1 MADPGA
7 ARPLP
12 MRTDA
17 LSDNSR
23 NDGFRQA
30 MLKAALDTTPQLTD
44 ENYSVWKDKMSGLLE
59 LRGVLT
65 TLESPITQLTTN
77 ENAELKL
84 LLISKMDS
92 VTHNNVINSEN
103 RNSAKEIW
111 KSIKERFAS
120 SQSSNRARVFNDFLY
135 LTFKEDAVDS
145 FITNVRVMIKK
156 MIDVGIDLPQDIL
169 AYLVLFKFP
178 ASLQLLKRQIMHS
191 DKDLKVEFVC
201 NHLTQFNNESKAE
214 TRETS
219 STDAAL
225 YAGKNEKFNKTM
237 RGSKQSAGGNQKASR
252 CTEGWH
258 NPKQDVNHTSD
269 ACWHLHPDKAP
280 DWWRESQEKWKT
292 NKNKDQVNY
301 YLSLVTLWIN
311 HGNSKSRIILDS
323 GASAHIFNDERYF
336 SHLEPCS
343 HDVIKTG
350 KQDATLPIK
359 GTGEVTLRWNDRQI
373 KLQNCL
379 FVPDIVINL
388 ISSGCLDEK
397 GCSVVAKDGRFK
409 VMKTSQLV
417 LQGSI
422 NDSLYSVDEPSGAGS
437 ENVSH
442 ATTTTKTIQEIHEQ
456 FGHASISRLG
466 SFIPFSIS
474 REEISS
480 FECRSCALAKITK
493 KPFKGISTSASKP
506 FEKIHLDLIGPI
518 DPQSKE
524 NHRFI
529 LTLVDNYT
537 GYLAGFP
544 LVKKDD
550 TCDVLINL
558 LENENKRLGYFP
570 SWICS
575 DGGGEFVG
583 NRLVGFL
590 GSKNIRRLISEPYH
604 PEHNGRA
611 ERANR
616 TIVESMRATFE
627 SSNIKKNLWPE
638 LLKSCCLMLNQ
649 IPKKQE
655 TDSPWKKMHGKGLPS
670 DFIHPVGTPSIVVNQ
685 RRIKGRKFHP
695 KGEEGLLVGFDTTL
709 LSYRVLMPS
718 GHIVKSKHVQ
728 FLKKS
733 YPISFK
739 LSDYDSDELKIGDNS
754 LHEDDQRRIEEIR
767 PESLNYEGT
776 NKTVEETQ
784 SEQFNE
790 SDDEIQ
796 NQLTSQTPSE
806 PAQEIQ
812 STRKLRDRSAI
823 KPPERYGFHHY
834 YEPRTIESAIRFN

>member
-1 MADPGA
+1 DLCSI
-7 ARPLP
+7 RLKHLLP
-12 MRTDA
+12 
-17 LSDNSR
+17 
-23 NDGFRQA
+23 
-30 MLKAALDTTPQLTD
+30 
-44 ENYSVWKDKMSGLLE
+44 
-59 LRGVLT
+59 LT
-65 TLESPITQLTTN
+65 TIESPINQLTTN
-77 ENAELKL
+77 ENAEIKL

-103 RNSAKEIW
+103 GNSAKEIW

-169 AYLVLFKFP
+169 VYLVLFKFP
-178 ASLQLLKRQIMHS
+178 TSLQLLKRKIMHS
-191 DKDLKVEFVC
+191 DKDLKVKFVC

-219 STDAAL
+219 SMDAAL

-237 RGSKQSAGGNQKASR
+237 RGSKQNTGGNQKASR
-252 CTEGWH
+252 CTE
-258 NPKQDVNHTSD
+258 
-269 ACWHLHPDKAP
+269 DKAP
-280 DWWRESQEKWKT
+280 DWWQESQEKWKT

-301 YLSLVTLWIN
+301 YLSLVTLWVN

-323 GASAHIFNDERYF
+323 GASAHIFNDKRYF
-336 SHLEPCS
+336 SQIEPCS
-343 HDVIKTG
+343 NG
-350 KQDATLPIK
+350 M
-359 GTGEVTLRWNDRQI
+359 GEVTLRWNDRQI

-388 ISSGCLDEK
+388 ISPGCLDNK
-397 GCSVVAKDGRFK
+397 GCSVVAKNGRFK
-409 VMKTSQLV
+409 VMMSSQLV

-422 NDSLYSVDEPSGAGS
+422 NNSLYSVDEPSSVGN
-437 ENVSH
+437 ENFSH
-442 ATTTTKTIQEIHEQ
+442 ATTTIKSLQEIHEQ
-456 FGHASISRLG
+456 FGHASISRLE
-466 SFIPFSIS
+466 SFIPSSIS
-474 REEISS
+474 RQERSS
-480 FECRSCALAKITK
+480 FECKSCVLARITK
-493 KPFKGISTSASKP
+493 KPFKVTSTSASKS

-518 DPQSKE
+518 NPQSKE

-529 LTLVDNYT
+529 LTVVNNYT
-537 GYLAGFP
+537 GYLDGFP

-550 TCDVLINL
+550 TCEVLINL

-570 SWICS
+570 SWIWS
-575 DGGGEFVG
+575 DRGGE
-583 NRLVGFL
+583 
-590 GSKNIRRLISEPYH
+590 LISKPYH

-627 SSNIKKNLWPE
+627 LSNIKKNLWPE

-655 TDSPWKKMHGKGLPS
+655 MESPWKKMHGKDLPS
-670 DFIHPVGTPSIVVNQ
+670 DFIHPIGTPSIVVNQ
-685 RRIKGRKFHP
+685 RRIKGRKFHS

-718 GHIVKSKHVQ
+718 GYIVKSKNV
-728 FLKKS
+728 
-733 YPISFK
+733 
-739 LSDYDSDELKIGDNS
+739 
-754 LHEDDQRRIEEIR
+754 R
-767 PESLNYEGT
+767 PESLNCEE
-776 NKTVEETQ
+776 NNQTVEDTQ

-790 SDDEIQ
+790 SDNEIQ
-796 NQLTSQTPSE
+796 NQLTSQKSSA

-812 STRKLRDRSAI
+812 PTRKLRDCSII

-834 YEPRTIESAIRFN
+834 YEPRTIESAIQLQRVFL